1 MKLKDIINTV
11 ISNEAIVSIDIKCND
26 DPHYSKCIWTGT
38 IDAIPEEWLKYE
50 FYPITNVPDVTYNLH
65 IKLKNFYY

>member
-1 MKLKDIINTV
+1 MKLKDTIDTV
-11 ISNEAIVSIDIKCND
+11 ISHNAIISIDIGDKND
-26 DPHYSKCIWTGT
+26 QHHSKCIWTGMA
-38 IDAIPEEWLKYE
+38 DLIPEKWLEYE